1 MRSSPKE
8 ASKKLLHNRSN
19 FDAGQLRTLAT
30 TSRVTPALNQCKLS
44 VVHHD
49 QPTIDYCRTAG
60 ITYQSYSPLCGGFNG
75 SSCSRSGGENV
86 MTRPDVLAIA
96 DSHGVSAAQ
105 IGLKWIVQKGFP
117 LTTAV
122 WDLKYMRVRAL
133 GLASRHVRLPS
144 PYAFAV
150 GAARLGPLE
159 LGQLDGAGD
168 DDALRYCQRRRVP
181 GGAAARLRS

>member
-1 MRSSPKE
+1 M
-8 ASKKLLHNRSN
+8 
-19 FDAGQLRTLAT
+19 
-30 TSRVTPALNQCKLS
+30 TPALNQCKLS

-105 IGLKWIVQKGFP
+105 IGLKLGEILFLGEGSGVREKKENDEQKM
-117 LTTAV
+117 LH
-122 WDLKYMRVRAL
+122 YI
-133 GLASRHVRLPS
+133 
-144 PYAFAV
+144 
-150 GAARLGPLE
+150 E
-159 LGQLDGAGD
+159 E
-168 DDALRYCQRRRVP
+168 
-181 GGAAARLRS
+181 

>member
-1 MRSSPKE
+1 M
-8 ASKKLLHNRSN
+8 
-19 FDAGQLRTLAT
+19 
-30 TSRVTPALNQCKLS
+30 TPALNQCKLS

-133 GLASRHVRLPS
+133 GLAPRSVRSPSQLLPLLTRPRWAQQDLDLWSWGNLTEPEMTTLSAIANAAVCQAELQRVCGRESRRP
-144 PYAFAV
+144 P
-150 GAARLGPLE
+150 PP
-159 LGQLDGAGD
+159 
-168 DDALRYCQRRRVP
+168 RRAP
-181 GGAAARLRS
+181 HLRSD

>member
-1 MRSSPKE
+1 M
-8 ASKKLLHNRSN
+8 
-19 FDAGQLRTLAT
+19 
-30 TSRVTPALNQCKLS
+30 TPALNQCKLS

-133 GLASRHVRLPS
+133 GLAPPLCPLRSLCLRVRGGRS
-144 PYAFAV
+144 KTWTS
-150 GAARLGPLE
+150 
-159 LGQLDGAGD
+159 GAG
-168 DDALRYCQRRRVP
+168 AI
-181 GGAAARLRS
+181 

>member
-1 MRSSPKE
+1 M
-8 ASKKLLHNRSN
+8 
-19 FDAGQLRTLAT
+19 
-30 TSRVTPALNQCKLS
+30 TPALNQCKLS

-133 GLASRHVRLPS
+133 DLAPRSVRSVRSGRSGRTVPCLRVRGGRS
-144 PYAFAV
+144 KTWTS
-150 GAARLGPLE
+150 
-159 LGQLDGAGD
+159 GAG
-168 DDALRYCQRRRVP
+168 AT
-181 GGAAARLRS
+181 

>member
-1 MRSSPKE
+1 M
-8 ASKKLLHNRSN
+8 
-19 FDAGQLRTLAT
+19 
-30 TSRVTPALNQCKLS
+30 TPALNQCKLS

-49 QPTIDYCRTAG
+49 QPPIDYCRTAG

-105 IGLKWIVQKGFP
+105 VGLKWIVQKGFP

-133 GLASRHVRLPS
+133 GLAPRSFRSVPS
-144 PYAFAV
+144 AYASVV

-159 LGQLDGAGD
+159 LGQPDRAGD
-168 DDALRYCQRRRVP
+168 DDALCYCQRRRVP